1 MPRAA
6 SITYED
12 VAAIADR
19 LKAAGKRPSP
29 RLILEEHGSGSLGT
43 IHPLLKQW
51 EGRQAQVGDNNI
63 TLSPVLQRALLEY
76 VGQQVAGAKVELEEK
91 LALSEQAA
99 ADLARENERQNSQLE
114 ENAALIV
121 QLQEQ
126 LATAGGRAQQ
136 METDLADAQERAARA
151 QHEAESA
158 RTELA
163 KAELR
168 LEAMPRLESDLESVR
183 VELQSERSAR
193 HAADQAAAVAAAQ
206 RDGLQERLDE
216 AKARADQVAG
226 RFDQVADE
234 AKRVSTELSN
244 TRVSLEAAQTRLDA
258 VTREADSL
266 RAGLQDAKAE
276 ARAAQQELAELRS
289 QTPRP

>member
-1 MPRAA
+1 MPR
-6 SITYED
+6 SPTITYDD

-43 IHPLLKQW
+43 IHPLFKQW
-51 EGRQAQVGDNNI
+51 EGRQAQGIDNNI

-76 VGQQVAGAKVELEEK
+76 VGQQVAGAKAELEER

-99 ADLARENERQNSQLE
+99 ADLARENERQAAVLE
-114 ENAALIV
+114 ENAASIT

-126 LATAGGRAQQ
+126 LAAAGGRAQQ
-136 METDLADAQERAARA
+136 MEADLADAQERAERS

-168 LEAMPRLESDLESVR
+168 LEAMPRLETDLENVR
-183 VELQSERSAR
+183 AELQQERAAR

-206 RDGLQERLDE
+206 RDSLQERLGE
-216 AKARADQVAG
+216 EKARAEQASE
-226 RFDQVADE
+226 RFEQLASE
-234 AKRVSTELSN
+234 AKVLTSELGN

-258 VTREADSL
+258 TSKEADAL
-266 RAGLQDAKAE
+266 RAALQETKTE
-276 ARAAQQELAELRS
+276 LRSVQQEAAELRGQS
-289 QTPRP
+289 PRP